1 MRVRNPVSRVLE
13 VVSVVS
19 IAGCLMLT
27 GCVAPSPSPSTKTA
41 ASTSSGDEELLDLI
55 RPSFIDSSD
64 RAAVAVIEGG
74 EVRTAFIDADDTTV
88 FEIGSITKVFTGELL
103 AEAVERGEVE
113 LTDALGEHLDLG
125 DAPVASVNLRDL
137 AAHRSGLATFPD
149 DPAFV
154 ERVTADYEAGRDP
167 FDERLDE
174 VLEAARGMELTTAG
188 TFSYSNMGA
197 TLLGHALAAA
207 AGTDY
212 QTLLSDRLLD
222 PLDLEHASLP
232 LTDDEL
238 SDAHAGGFDAEGD
251 PVEPSTLAGYAP
263 AGGIH
268 ATIGDL
274 VTFATAVIDGPLA
287 GSAAQTDTINLS
299 GGSRIGYFWSVDQ
312 SGGRTIVS
320 HNGQTLGFSS
330 AMLIDLQ
337 AGRAAI
343 VLSNQAE
350 LVDDVAATLLAHL
363 D

>member
-1 MRVRNPVSRVLE
+1 
-13 VVSVVS
+13 
-19 IAGCLMLT
+19 MLT
-27 GCVAPSPSPSTKTA
+27 GCVAPSPSPATGTA
-41 ASTSSGDEELLDLI
+41 ADTSSGDEELLDLI

-64 RAAVAVIEGG
+64 RAAVAVIDGG
-74 EVRTAFIDADDTTV
+74 EVRNAFLDADETTV

-113 LTDALGEHLDLG
+113 LTDVLGEHLDLG
-125 DAPVASVNLRDL
+125 DAPVASVTLRDL
-137 AAHRSGLATFPD
+137 AAHRSGLASFPD

-154 ERVTADYEAGRDP
+154 ERVTNDYQAGRDP
-167 FDERLDE
+167 FDESLDD
-174 VLEAARGMELTTAG
+174 VLEAARGMELTNAG

-197 TLLGHALAAA
+197 TLLGHALASA
-207 AGTDY
+207 AGTDF
-212 QTLLSDRLLD
+212 QTLLTDRLLD
-222 PLDLEHASLP
+222 PLGLEHGSLP
-232 LTDDEL
+232 LTDEEL
-238 SDAHAGGFDAEGD
+238 SPAHAGGLDAAGD

-274 VTFATAVIDGPLA
+274 VAFATAVIDGPLA
-287 GSAAQTDTINLS
+287 GSAAQTDTIEL
-299 GGSRIGYFWSVDQ
+299 GDGSRIGYFWVVEPNDGS
-312 SGGRTIVS
+312 TIVS
-320 HNGQTLGFSS
+320 HNGQTLGFTS
-330 AMLIDLQ
+330 AMLIDPE